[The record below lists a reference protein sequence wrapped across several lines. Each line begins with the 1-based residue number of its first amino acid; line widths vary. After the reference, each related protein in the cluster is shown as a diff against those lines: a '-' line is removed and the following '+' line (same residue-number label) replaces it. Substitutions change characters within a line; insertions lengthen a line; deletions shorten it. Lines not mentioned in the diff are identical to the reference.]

1 MTSPTRKQ
9 QKERIQSFA
18 EQNRDI
24 LNVDLKE
31 ALLIIEKS
39 VSGGE
44 TSTENL
50 PNWLDQ
56 RFIPNRVEINK
67 NEYAEMCVN
76 ALKAVSN
83 IAATDYGT
91 SRQRDFGQLWADM
104 IRGYL
109 GEIAFVKFLKNK
121 WGIEADLCHE
131 KGSLNDYLPLDIHEV
146 RIPPENLRKPKINIS
161 IKTTKWNGIWLDIPG
176 DQFSHSDVHVFVKVG
191 VGRDHLFSFFKEI
204 DVFDKILKIGEEVGS
219 LDTDDSNKLLNT
231 IPSFS
236 PINAYICGFAD
247 KSGHYEVLSYSGKMG
262 RKNYTIEGWNGP
274 ISSGDLEKLKVK
286 EDIQGTVKF
295 LGIGKFSHEKGY
307 LFNAGSLKWNM
318 NDWDSVIKK
327 L

>member
-236 PINAYICGFAD
+236 PINAYICGFAN
-247 KSGHYEVLSYSGKMG
+247 KSGDYEELSYSGKIG
-262 RKNYTIEGWNGP
+262 RKDFTIEGWNGP
-274 ISSGDLEKLKVK
+274 RSPGDLEKLKVK

>member
-1 MTSPTRKQ
+1 MVAIS
-9 QKERIQSFA
+9 
-18 EQNRDI
+18 
-24 LNVDLKE
+24 
-31 ALLIIEKS
+31 LLIIQKS
-39 VSGGE
+39 VFGGE
-44 TSTENL
+44 TSIENL

-56 RFIPNRVEINK
+56 RFIPNRVEINRD
-67 NEYAEMCVN
+67 EYAKMCVN
-76 ALKAVSN
+76 ALKSVSN

-121 WGIEADLCHE
+121 WGIEADLGHE
-131 KGSLNDYLPLDIHEV
+131 KGALSDYLPLDIHEV
-146 RIPPENLRKPKINIS
+146 RRPPENFRKPKINIS

-176 DQFSHSDVHVFVKVG
+176 EQFSHSDVHVFVKVG
-191 VGRDHLFSFFKEI
+191 VGRDHLFAFFKEI
-204 DVFDKILKIGEEVGS
+204 SVFDKILKIGEDVGS
-219 LDTDDSNKLLNT
+219 LDRDESNRLLKT
-231 IPSFS
+231 LPSFS

-247 KSGHYEVLSYSGKMG
+247 KSSDYEELSYSGKTG

-274 ISSGDLEKLKVK
+274 IRSGDLEKLKVK
-286 EDIQGTVKF
+286 ESIQGKAEF
-295 LGIGKFSHEKGY
+295 LGIGKFSHEQGY

>member
-1 MTSPTRKQ
+1 MTSLTIKQ

-18 EQNRDI
+18 ELNRDI
-24 LNVDLKE
+24 LNVDLKQ

-44 TSTENL
+44 TSIENL

-56 RFIPNRVEINK
+56 RFVPNRVEINK

-121 WGIEADLCHE
+121 WGIEADLGHE

-146 RIPPENLRKPKINIS
+146 RIPTENFRKPKINIS

-176 DQFSHSDVHVFVKVG
+176 EQFSHSDVHVFVKVG

-204 DVFDKILKIGEEVGS
+204 GVFDKILKIGEEVGS
-219 LDTDDSNKLLNT
+219 LDGDDSNKLLNT

-247 KSGHYEVLSYSGKMG
+247 KYSDYEVLSYSGKIG
-262 RKNYTIEGWNGP
+262 RKNYTVEGWNGP
-274 ISSGDLEKLKVK
+274 RNSGDLEKLKVK
-286 EDIQGTVKF
+286 EDVQGTVKF
-295 LGIGKFSHEKGY
+295 LGIDKFSHEKGY

-318 NDWDSVIKK
+318 NDWDSIIKK